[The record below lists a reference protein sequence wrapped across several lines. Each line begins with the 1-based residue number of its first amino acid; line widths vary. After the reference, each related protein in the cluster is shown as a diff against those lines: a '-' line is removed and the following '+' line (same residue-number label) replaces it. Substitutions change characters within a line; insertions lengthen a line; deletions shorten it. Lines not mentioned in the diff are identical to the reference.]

1 MEELTQLVD
10 RLQTT
15 ITTVSS
21 VIEMVADPTVNLVDV
36 NVARRLSYI
45 RETVT
50 SLVRDLTRQ
59 KRTPATHIFVL
70 MISSELRDIK
80 PYALPVQCVPYHS
93 ITQQQLRQLVS
104 RLVNEMTSR
113 GMNIA
118 GQYTHIH
125 LINCKVN
132 MPSIGFCSNGEYNA
146 MRNQGYTRPL
156 SIVKIRS
163 NVRSKY
169 AKMSRKQMIS
179 MLSSRGTRFF

>member
-21 VIEMVADPTVNLVDV
+21 VTEMVADPTVNLVDA

-125 LINCKVN
+125 LIN
-132 MPSIGFCSNGEYNA
+132 
-146 MRNQGYTRPL
+146 
-156 SIVKIRS
+156 
-163 NVRSKY
+163 
-169 AKMSRKQMIS
+169 
-179 MLSSRGTRFF
+179 

>member
-45 RETVT
+45 CETVT
-50 SLVRDLTRQ
+50 SLVRDLTCQ

-80 PYALPVQCVPYHS
+80 PLYALPVQCVPYHS

-104 RLVNEMTSR
+104 RLVDEMTSS
-113 GMNIA
+113 
-118 GQYTHIH
+118 QYTHIH
-125 LINCKVN
+125 LIN
-132 MPSIGFCSNGEYNA
+132 
-146 MRNQGYTRPL
+146 
-156 SIVKIRS
+156 
-163 NVRSKY
+163 
-169 AKMSRKQMIS
+169 
-179 MLSSRGTRFF
+179 